1 MSPRA
6 LTKDEFFRRARPDLT
21 GPLAGVRVVEATTTW
36 AGPMCACVLADFG
49 ADVIKVE
56 LPEGEI
62 ARRLPPFLPGPEP
75 ALSFM
80 HTTVNRNKRSLTLD
94 LRQAEGRD
102 LFLQLV
108 CSADVVVENF
118 RPGTMDGWG
127 IGYEHVRA
135 VRPDVVY
142 VSISGF
148 GQFGPDRERAGYDP
162 MAQASSGWLSLNGE
176 PGGPPVKAPTF
187 IGDDLGGLHGALAA
201 LAALRHRDRT
211 GEGQHVDVA
220 LQDALLFQSNGYPML
235 AALGVDLPRMGSQ
248 FVVAAP
254 AGVYRCK
261 DGFVMLG
268 VLLDQHWRVLAEL
281 MGHKELASRAE
292 YATGRE
298 RVKRRPELQ
307 ALVES
312 WVAAKTVAEVV
323 ESLVAA
329 RLPVSAVRQY
339 ADAASDSHV
348 RERDMLQ
355 TVELENGQHAPLVG
369 PAPKFSRTPLR
380 VRSAAPALGAH
391 TDALLEELG
400 VDAAERAGLRER
412 GVI

>member
-1 MSPRA
+1 
-6 LTKDEFFRRARPDLT
+6 LTKDEFFRRARTDLP
-21 GPLAGVRVVEATTTW
+21 GPLAGVRVIEATTTW

-56 LPEGEI
+56 LPEGEV
-62 ARRLPPFLPGPEP
+62 ARRLPPFLPGAEP

-80 HTTVNRNKRSLTLD
+80 HTTVNRNKRSVTLD

-102 LFLQLV
+102 LFLRLAR
-108 CSADVVVENF
+108 SADVVVENF

-127 IGYEHVRA
+127 LGYEHVRA

-162 MAQASSGWLSLNGE
+162 MAQAASGWLSLNGE

-254 AGVYRCK
+254 AGVYRCT
-261 DGFVMLG
+261 DGYVMLG
-268 VLLDQHWRVLAEL
+268 VLLDAHWRVLAGL
-281 MGHKELASRAE
+281 LGRPELADDPE
-292 YATGRE
+292 YATGRL
-298 RVKRRPELQ
+298 RVTKRAELN
-307 ALVES
+307 ALIDA
-312 WVAAKTVAEVV
+312 WVGPKRVAEVV
-323 ESLVAA
+323 ETLLAA
-329 RLPVSAVRQY
+329 RLPASPVRRY
-339 ADAASDSHV
+339 ADAAGDPHV

-355 TVELENGQHAPLVG
+355 TMELENGQEAPLVG
-369 PAPKFSRTPLR
+369 PAPKFSRTPLSIR
-380 VRSAAPALGAH
+380 AAAPALGAH
-391 TDALLEELG
+391 TESVLEELG
-400 VDAAERAGLRER
+400 VTPGERALLRER

>member
-1 MSPRA
+1 
-6 LTKDEFFRRARPDLT
+6 LTKDEFFRRARADLS

-36 AGPMCACVLADFG
+36 AGPMCACLLADFG

-56 LPEGEI
+56 LPDGEV
-62 ARRLPPFLPGPEP
+62 ARRLPPFLPGDGEP

-94 LRQAEGRD
+94 LRQSLGRD
-102 LFLQLV
+102 LFLRLART
-108 CSADVVVENF
+108 ADVVVENF
-118 RPGTMDGWG
+118 RPGTMDDWG
-127 IGYEHVRA
+127 LGYEHVRA

-162 MAQASSGWLSLNGE
+162 MAQAASGWLSLNGE
-176 PGGPPVKAPTF
+176 PNGAPVKAPTF
-187 IGDDLGGLHGALAA
+187 LGDDLGGVHGALGA

-235 AALGVDLPRMGSQ
+235 AALGVELPRMGSQ

-254 AGVYRCK
+254 AGVYRCS
-261 DGFVMLG
+261 DDYVMMG
-268 VLLDQHWRVLAEL
+268 VLLDSHWKVLANV
-281 MGHKELASRAE
+281 MGKPELADKPE

-298 RVKRRPELQ
+298 RVRRRAELN
-307 ALVES
+307 ALVEE
-312 WVAAKTVAEVV
+312 WVRPRTVAQVV

-329 RLPVSAVRQY
+329 RLPASAVRRY
-339 ADAASDSHV
+339 ADSARDPHV
-348 RERDMLQ
+348 LERGMLQ
-355 TVELENGQHAPLVG
+355 EVELENGQRAPLVG
-369 PAPKFSRTPLR
+369 PAAKFSRTPLR

-400 VDAAERAGLRER
+400 VGAAERASLRER

>member
-1 MSPRA
+1 M
-6 LTKDEFFRRARPDLT
+6 TKDEFFRRARTDLP
-21 GPLAGVRVVEATTTW
+21 GPLAGVRVIEATTTW

-56 LPEGEI
+56 LPEGEV
-62 ARRLPPFLPGPEP
+62 ARRLPPFLPGAEP
-75 ALSFM
+75 GLSFM

-94 LRQAEGRD
+94 LRQPAGRD
-102 LFLQLV
+102 LFLRLAR
-108 CSADVVVENF
+108 SADVVVENF
-118 RPGTMDGWG
+118 RPGTMAEWG
-127 IGYEHVRA
+127 LGYDDVHA

-162 MAQASSGWLSLNGE
+162 MAQAASGWLSLNGE

-254 AGVYRCK
+254 AGVYRCS
-261 DGFVMLG
+261 DGYVMLG
-268 VLLDQHWRVLAEL
+268 VLLDAHWRVLAGL
-281 MGHKELASRAE
+281 LGRPELADDPA
-292 YATGRE
+292 YATGRL
-298 RVKRRPELQ
+298 RVTRRPELN
-307 ALVES
+307 ALIEA
-312 WVAAKTVAEVV
+312 WVGPQRVAEVV
-323 ESLVAA
+323 ETLVAA
-329 RLPVSAVRQY
+329 RLPASAVRRY
-339 ADAASDSHV
+339 ADAAGDPHV

-355 TVELENGQHAPLVG
+355 SVELENGQRAPLVG
-369 PAPKFSRTPLR
+369 PAAKFSRTPVG
-380 VRSAAPALGAH
+380 VRAAAPALGAH
-391 TDALLEELG
+391 TDELLEELG
-400 VDAAERAGLRER
+400 VTPGERARLRER

>member
-1 MSPRA
+1 
-6 LTKDEFFRRARPDLT
+6 LTKDEFFSRARTDLP
-21 GPLAGVRVVEATTTW
+21 GPLAGVRVIEATTTW

-56 LPEGEI
+56 LPEGEV
-62 ARRLPPFLPGPEP
+62 ARRLPPFLPGAEP

-94 LRQAEGRD
+94 LRQVEGRD
-102 LFLQLV
+102 LFLRLARG
-108 CSADVVVENF
+108 ADVVVENF
-118 RPGTMDGWG
+118 RPGTMDAWG
-127 IGYEHVRA
+127 LGYAHVRA

-162 MAQASSGWLSLNGE
+162 MAQAASGWLSLNGE

-211 GEGQHVDVA
+211 GEGQQVDVA

-254 AGVYRCK
+254 AGVYRCT
-261 DGFVMLG
+261 DGYVMLG
-268 VLLDQHWRVLAEL
+268 VLLDAHWRVLAGL
-281 MGHKELASRAE
+281 LGRPELADDPA
-292 YATGRE
+292 YATGRL
-298 RVKRRPELQ
+298 RVTKRAELN
-307 ALVES
+307 ALVEA
-312 WVAAKTVAEVV
+312 WVGPQRVAEVV
-323 ESLVAA
+323 ETLVAA
-329 RLPVSAVRQY
+329 RLPASAVRRY
-339 ADAASDSHV
+339 ADAAGDPHV

-355 TVELENGQHAPLVG
+355 TVELENGQCAPLVG
-369 PAPKFSRTPLR
+369 PAAKFSRTPLSIR
-380 VRSAAPALGAH
+380 TAAPALGAH
-391 TDALLEELG
+391 TDGVLEELG
-400 VDAAERAGLRER
+400 VTPEERARLRER

>member
-1 MSPRA
+1 
-6 LTKDEFFRRARPDLT
+6 LTKDEFFRRARTDLT

-56 LPEGEI
+56 LPEGEV
-62 ARRLPPFLPGPEP
+62 ARRLPPFLPGAEP

-80 HTTVNRNKRSLTLD
+80 HTTVNRNKRSVTLD

-102 LFLQLV
+102 LFLRLTR
-108 CSADVVVENF
+108 SADVVVENF
-118 RPGTMDGWG
+118 RPGTMDAWG
-127 IGYEHVRA
+127 LGYEHVRA

-176 PGGPPVKAPTF
+176 PDGPPVKAPTF

-235 AALGVDLPRMGSQ
+235 AALGVELPRMGSQ

-261 DGFVMLG
+261 DGYVMLG
-268 VLLDQHWRVLAEL
+268 VLLDPHWRVLAEL
-281 MGHKELASRAE
+281 MGHPSLADRPE

-298 RVKRRPELQ
+298 RVKRRAELN
-307 ALVES
+307 ALVDA
-312 WVAAKTVAEVV
+312 WVATRTVAEVV
-323 ESLVAA
+323 ESLLAV
-329 RLPVSAVRQY
+329 RLPASAVRKY
-339 ADAASDSHV
+339 AESANDPHV

-355 TVELENGQHAPLVG
+355 TVELENGERAPLVG
-369 PAPKFSRTPLR
+369 PAPKFSRTPAR

-391 TDALLEELG
+391 TDAVLEELG
-400 VDAAERAGLRER
+400 IDAGERAALRER